1 MTAALEKFIAIGKK
15 LAAEHGLV
23 WDAPHD
29 ENGNFDLENRWNLSR
44 VAGSPI
50 QAWFSS
56 IGWPHN
62 ALKAIRTFDPEAIE
76 TGSHVN
82 FLDSAWRDFCQAALI
97 DLILIRRQAPHG
109 AYRLLR
115 NVKVLALSTGGV
127 GPADITGDHVRR
139 AYNIALR
146 MGDGEAARV
155 FPGFIRHI
163 FDGQHLAHRPH
174 LVSSCIPYTDT
185 DALEGQHRV
194 NIANARTNSK
204 GYRKQTPVLDLLHD
218 RKDAMKLPNH
228 KAFWELCRIVFTE
241 EPRSLHDLQLFACG
255 RLHIISGLRAAEVA
269 LLPRDWEQWREWTD
283 VNGQP
288 AGLKGGISRSLAI
301 RHFAGKQGAKSKGD
315 RVRQLVPMI
324 QDVPKMF
331 EDIVLHTLHEVENAT
346 APLRDN
352 YRRQILSQRLF
363 PDLAPDSL
371 VPLWEMY
378 VRVFGNMQVAS
389 LEIPAE
395 LIDRYRRGTFYNNPD
410 GKNFRFEPSALT
422 AIWEQQLQAIGLFS
436 GEGDL
441 TPIAISPLHQSVRQY
456 WSDRRSKVS
465 VDLFRDQNGLPYKPT
480 RGAGWGRVHLR
491 VGEVEAELRRKGL
504 ADHLSEPALEVR
516 GERPIAPHQFL
527 FLATSDKGGVRTEN
541 SLLDVRKFFSVR
553 RFKTDT
559 VIKTIGSHAGTQH
572 LTLFARYGRTPE
584 DRELTLNPHAMRH
597 LQNTELFRK
606 GLADSIITKR
616 FDRVSVQQSHVYDH
630 RSLAEHLDNIGIPGH
645 IEEKLGP
652 KASMTAKLISS
663 GRVSGPL
670 VDRFK
675 AIRSEE
681 GDDAAFDFLVAEADG
696 LHATP
701 YGFCLNSFT
710 VDPCPKHLECF
721 NGCLHLARTDLP
733 SEQQSL
739 TNLRDRTATV
749 LAKVQASPPGSLGR
763 CNQIDH
769 AQKQLLNIEKALATP
784 AGAHPFPNGLD
795 LSAPIDPVAGSSLI
809 DRPAP
814 AFKKPL
820 SGLDMTDA

>member
-1 MTAALEKFIAIGKK
+1 MTGALQQFVAIGKK
-15 LAAEHGLV
+15 LAADRELR

-29 ENGNFDLENRWNLSR
+29 EIGNIDREYRWNLSR
-44 VAGSPI
+44 IVGSPT
-50 QAWFSS
+50 QVWFSS
-56 IGWPHN
+56 IGWHDKI
-62 ALKAIRTFDPEAIE
+62 LEVLISIDPNAIE
-76 TGSHVN
+76 AHAHSK
-82 FLDSAWRDFCQAALI
+82 FLDAAWRDFCQAALI
-97 DLILIRRQAPHG
+97 DLVFIKQQAPHG

-115 NVKVLALSTGGV
+115 NIKILALSAGGA

-139 AYNIALR
+139 AYDIALR

-155 FPGFIRHI
+155 FPGFVRNVI
-163 FDGQHLAHRPH
+163 DGQHLAHRPH
-174 LVSSCIPYTDT
+174 LALSCIPYPDI
-185 DALEGQHRV
+185 DALERQYRV
-194 NIANARTNSK
+194 DAANARSNSK
-204 GYRKQTPVLDLLHD
+204 GYRKQTPVLDLLHE
-218 RKDAMKLPNH
+218 RKDAMKLPDH
-228 KAFWELCRIVFTE
+228 EAFWELCRIVFTE

-255 RLHIISGLRAAEVA
+255 RLHIITGLRAAEVA
-269 LLPRDWEQWREWTD
+269 LLPCEWEQWREWTD
-283 VNGQP
+283 IHGRP

-301 RHFAGKQGAKSKGD
+301 RHFAGKQGSKSKGD
-315 RVRQLVPMI
+315 RVRQLVPRI

-346 APLRDN
+346 APLREN
-352 YRRQILSQRLF
+352 YRRQILSKRLF

-371 VPLWEMY
+371 IPLWELY
-378 VRVFGNMQVAS
+378 VRLFGNMQVATV
-389 LEIPAE
+389 EIPSD
-395 LIDRYRRGTFYNNPD
+395 LTDRYRRGTFYDNSND
-410 GKNFRFEPSALT
+410 KNFRFEPSALE
-422 AIWEQQLQAIGLFS
+422 AIRNHQLNSIRLVTND
-436 GEGDL
+436 GDHY
-441 TPIAISPLHQSVRQY
+441 PIATSPISYLARQY
-456 WSDRRSKVS
+456 WADRRSKVS
-465 VDLFRDQNGLPYKPT
+465 TDLFRDQNGLPYKPT
-480 RGAGWGRVHLR
+480 RGDGWGRVHFR

-504 ADHLSEPALEVR
+504 ADHLSEPALAVR
-516 GERPIAPHQFL
+516 GESAVAEHQFL
-527 FLATSDKGGVRTEN
+527 FLTTSDKGGVRTEN
-541 SLLDVRKFFSVR
+541 STLDVEKYVNVR

-559 VIKTIGSHAGTQH
+559 VIRALGSQVRKQH

-616 FDRVSVQQSHVYDH
+616 FDRVSVQQSHEYDH
-630 RSLAEHLDNIGIPGH
+630 RSLAEHLENIDIPSQ
-645 IEEKLGP
+645 IEDRLGP
-652 KASMTAKLISS
+652 KASTTARLIAS

-675 AIRSEE
+675 VIRREE
-681 GDDAAFDFLVAEADG
+681 GDEAAFDFLVAEADG

-739 TNLRDRTATV
+739 TELRDRTATV

-769 AQKQLLNIEKALATP
+769 AQKQLVNIEKALATP
-784 AGAHPFPNGLD
+784 AGAHPFPDGAD
-795 LSAPIDPVAGSSLI
+795 LSVPIIATAGSSLI

-814 AFKKPL
+814 AFRNPL